1 MTTPPPAHTP
11 TAPPASGP
19 RPDGGA
25 PAGRRRIELP
35 VEGMSCASCVAAVEG
50 GLRQVPG
57 VVDAAVN
64 LAAERA
70 AVLFDPAQA
79 GLEDLIRAVERTG
92 YQVPVERVV
101 LPVRDL
107 ALAASGEPLER
118 ALRAVQGV
126 RDVAVNLASEEV
138 VVTCI
143 SGVVTADDLRRAI
156 RAAGYEP
163 EAPPL
168 AAPVEARLRAPVEAP
183 RDADREA
190 RRRRRELRD
199 LRRRLVVAAVLAI
212 PVLWGSAHHMGLAIW
227 VPPLLTDWRVQAL
240 LAAPIQFWAGWRFY
254 RGAWAAARHRRAD
267 MNTLIALGTSAAYG
281 YSLAATLAP
290 GVFTAAGIPPAVYY
304 ETAAVIIVFILL
316 GRYLE
321 ALARGRTSEAI
332 RRLMDLR
339 PRTARVLRDG
349 EEREVP
355 ADEVQVGDV
364 VVVRPGERIPVDGV
378 VLEGRSAV
386 DESMLTGESL
396 PVEKGPG
403 DEVIGGTVNRTG
415 AFRFRATKVGA
426 ETALAQ
432 IIRLVE
438 AAQGS
443 KAPIQAL
450 VDRVAAVFVPAVL
463 VVALLASVAWLA
475 AGPPPA
481 ITHALLAVVAVLIV
495 ACPCAM
501 GLATP
506 TALMVG
512 IGRAAEAGVLIRT
525 AEALER
531 LRLVDTVVL
540 DKTGTVTR
548 GTPVV
553 TDVLPVD
560 GVDLRELLRLAAV
573 AERVSEHPLAEAI
586 VARAREEGLAV
597 PEPDDFEAVPGA
609 GLRALVEGRRI
620 VAGTRALL
628 EREGLPLRP
637 APVAAWAERLA
648 DEGKTP
654 VYVAADGRLLG
665 LLAVADTPKPEAA
678 AVVTALRRRGL
689 EVVLLTGDLRQVAEA
704 MARRVGIARILAEVR
719 PADKA
724 AEVRRLQAE
733 GRRVAMVGDGI
744 NDAPALAQAD
754 VGIAIGAGTDVAI
767 EAAEVVLVGSDLRG
781 VLTALDLGRATVRTI
796 RQNLFWAFVY
806 NVALIPVAAGALFPL
821 TGWQL
826 NPALAALAMA
836 SSSVT
841 VVTNSLRLRR
851 WRPAPLPSP
860 SLPLPGGA
868 RGGATRQPGPRGESQ
883 RRGSHRSNGRDVQ
896 SHWRAERRED
906 S

>member
-1 MTTPPPAHTP
+1 MTTPPPAHTA
-11 TAPPASGP
+11 TAPPASGS
-19 RPDGGA
+19 RRDGGA

-50 GLRQVPG
+50 GLRRVPG

-92 YQVPVERVV
+92 YQVPIERVV

-143 SGVVTADDLRRAI
+143 PGVVTADDLRRAI

-168 AAPVEARLRAPVEAP
+168 AAPAEARPLAAPVEAP

-199 LRRRLVVAAVLAI
+199 LCRRLVVAAVLAI
-212 PVLWGSAHHMGLAIW
+212 PVLWGSAHHMGVAVW
-227 VPPLLTDWRVQAL
+227 VPPLLADWRVQAL

-290 GVFTAAGIPPAVYY
+290 AVFTAAGIPPAVYY

-396 PVEKGPG
+396 PVAKGPG

-450 VDRVAAVFVPAVL
+450 VDRVAAVFVPVVL
-463 VVALLASVAWLA
+463 VVALLAGVAWLA

-531 LRLVDTVVL
+531 LRLVDTVIL

-560 GVDLRELLRLAAV
+560 GVDARELLRLAAV

-609 GLRALVEGRRI
+609 GLLALVEGRRI

-637 APVAAWAERLA
+637 APVATWAERLA

-654 VYVAADGRLLG
+654 VYVAADSRLLG

-678 AVVTALRRRGL
+678 AVVAALRRRGL

-704 MARRVGIARILAEVR
+704 MARRVGITRILAEVR

-860 SLPLPGGA
+860 SSPLPGGA
-868 RGGATRQPGPRGESQ
+868 RD
-883 RRGSHRSNGRDVQ
+883 GRDMQ

-906 S
+906 A